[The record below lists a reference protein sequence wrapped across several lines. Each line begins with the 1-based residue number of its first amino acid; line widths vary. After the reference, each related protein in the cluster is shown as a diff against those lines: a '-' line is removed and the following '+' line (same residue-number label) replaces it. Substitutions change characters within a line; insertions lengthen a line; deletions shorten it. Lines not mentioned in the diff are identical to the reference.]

1 MHDALEQFVNF
12 PQDGVDNQAFL
23 AKGKLTMPVLA
34 IGGDHSY
41 GKNMAT
47 ELNFVASHVSS
58 GVIIGSG
65 HWIVEAQPAQVV
77 AMVVPFVEA
86 K

>member
-1 MHDALEQFVNF
+1 
-12 PQDGVDNQAFL
+12 
-23 AKGKLTMPVLA
+23 MPVLA